1 MFVSTF
7 CIFFPG
13 KVYCFWLQN
22 MHVTLSLEGKE
33 SLGKKKHSIETKM
46 SLEIRTFFVVPVQL
60 VVN

>member
-33 SLGKKKHSIETKM
+33 SLGKKSI
-46 SLEIRTFFVVPVQL
+46 QL
-60 VVN
+60 KLKCH